1 MKLNDKLW
9 DKWKRLVYKVAK
21 KRLIFLTSFG
31 YELEDVIQVGAI
43 GLIKGVSNYNKDT
56 GYSEV
61 TFFYKCIDNEI
72 LKEVQAL
79 RRDKRLINKNAISIE
94 TSISTDSN
102 DLTLLET
109 ISDDSINIEK
119 DIEDKMMKNFI
130 LCEMKN
136 WLNNIEYEVLYFRV
150 FMDFTF
156 SEISQILGLE
166 GSYHARKIEEDAKK
180 RLITHSAY
188 FKSAYHELKKDIEAK
203 LDFKYQKSAEDVAI
217 DRLTILNKFNL
228 FKEFEVK

>member
-9 DKWKRLVYKVAK
+9 DEWKRLVYKVAK
-21 KRLIFLTSFG
+21 KRLIFLTPFG

-56 GYSEV
+56 GYSKV
-61 TFFYKCIDNEI
+61 TFFYKCIDSEI
-72 LKEVQAL
+72 LKEVQSL
-79 RRDKRLINKNAISIE
+79 RRDKRFINKNAMSIE

-136 WLNNIEYEVLYFRV
+136 LLNKLEYEVLYLRV

-156 SEISQILGLE
+156 NEISQSLSLE
-166 GSYHARKIEEDAKK
+166 GAYHAKKIEGTAKK
-180 RLITHSAY
+180 KLITHSAY
-188 FKSAYHELKKDIEAK
+188 FKCAYQDLKKDIEAN

-228 FKEFEVK
+228 FKDFVVK